1 MLFRSEHAYALPTP
15 PGARTG
21 AAYLKAIVNAGDQPD
36 QLLSASSPVADAVEF
51 HRSEVDAQQIARMR
65 QLPAIDIPARGTL
78 ALRHDGRVH
87 LMLVGL
93 KAPLRAGERIDLTL
107 RFARAGEVTVS
118 AWVQLPRNAGAEHT
132 H

>member
-1 MLFRSEHAYALPTP
+1 MLFRS
-15 PGARTG
+15 
-21 AAYLKAIVNAGDQPD
+21 
-36 QLLSASSPVADAVEF
+36 
-51 HRSEVDAQQIARMR
+51 
-65 QLPAIDIPARGTL
+65 
-78 ALRHDGRVH
+78 

-93 KAPLRAGERIDLTL
+93 KAPLRAGDRIDLTL